1 MDGRLQLVHAYI
13 FGYGLVSCGVCVY
26 VMLLFDFLCLFEF
39 LFGVVVGDEE
49 MGR

>member
-1 MDGRLQLVHAYI
+1 LQLVHAYI